1 MVQRED
7 RLSKIVIEAR
17 SPVPVYEQIKQG
29 IKLLIMSGQ
38 LQPGDKLLPIREL
51 AGKLKVNANT
61 IVKVY
66 YQLDVEGFIY
76 SQPGTGYFVREEQP
90 DRHQER
96 HTLFQN
102 ITDEYLAKATQL
114 GFSIQQMIEELNRRL
129 AGELI

>member
-29 IKLLIMSGQ
+29 IKLLIISDQ

-51 AGKLKVNANT
+51 AMKLKVNANT

-76 SQPGTGYFVREEQP
+76 SQPGTGYFVREEQKEHH
-90 DRHQER
+90 RER
-96 HTLFQN
+96 QTLFQN

-114 GFSIQQMIEELNRRL
+114 GFSIQQMIDELNRRL
-129 AGELI
+129 AGELA

>member
-66 YQLDVEGFIY
+66 YQY
-76 SQPGTGYFVREEQP
+76 SQTSPMN
-90 DRHQER
+90 
-96 HTLFQN
+96 TLPKRRN
-102 ITDEYLAKATQL
+102 WA
-114 GFSIQQMIEELNRRL
+114 SRSNR
-129 AGELI
+129 